1 MSRLAESDSLVS
13 SRVRCLFRGMPGVVC
28 AAAILVS
35 GCARYKPLPLPAAP
49 DLAANPVVTAP
60 ASRFWPAGVKPH
72 PFPPNGL
79 DETSVITLAVFAN
92 PDLKAARLQAGVAS
106 AQLLQAG
113 LLPDPVFNGGYATST
128 LQYGYSLGLSED
140 IQALI
145 TRGAARAG
153 AAAHQKQVDLE
164 ILWQEWQVAE
174 KAREL
179 FIQERANEQ
188 LEQVMTRTRDLFA
201 ERYEVDKKALEKG
214 NVTLSTL
221 SSDVALLTNAQT
233 SLRQVDTQ
241 ANLTRHQLNAL
252 LGIQPEVRLPLIG
265 PSESGQISENQF
277 QAAVGQLEHTRVD
290 LLALQA
296 GYASQE
302 QSVRESILAQFPSM
316 SAGVEQGRD
325 PIEGIDY
332 IGPNVSLTLPLFNR
346 NRGKIAEQ
354 RATRA
359 LMQQTYQARL
369 DQAVGD
375 ANQVWSEIAI
385 MQRQMKEL
393 HAALPL
399 LQNSATAM
407 EKSFREGNTD
417 ASLYVGAESSLLTN
431 QANAIRLR
439 ASIEN
444 AQSALRTLLGLPF

>member
-1 MSRLAESDSLVS
+1 MSRLAGLDSLAS
-13 SRVRCLFRGMPGVVC
+13 GGMPRLFRGMPSMVC
-28 AAAILVS
+28 AAAMLVS
-35 GCARYKPLPLPAAP
+35 GCARYKPLPLPTAP
-49 DLAANPVVTAP
+49 DLAKTPVLTVP
-60 ASRFWPAGVKPH
+60 ASKFWPAGVKPH
-72 PFPPNGL
+72 TFPPDGL
-79 DETSVITLAVFAN
+79 DETSVITLAVFDN

-153 AAAHQKQVDLE
+153 AAAHQKQVDLD

-179 FIQERANEQ
+179 FIQARANEQ
-188 LEQVMTRTRDLFA
+188 LEQVLTRTRDLFA
-201 ERYEVDKKALEKG
+201 ERYGVDKKALEKG
-214 NVTLSTL
+214 NVTLSTV
-221 SSDVALLTNAQT
+221 SSDVALLTNAET
-233 SLRQVDTQ
+233 SIRQVDTQ

-265 PSESGQISENQF
+265 PSESGEISEEQF
-277 QAAVGQLEHTRVD
+277 QAALGELGHARVD

-346 NRGKIAEQ
+346 NRGHIAEQ

-369 DQAVGD
+369 NQAVGD
-375 ANQVWSEIAI
+375 ADQVWSAIAI
-385 MQRQMKEL
+385 MQRQLKDL
-393 HAALPL
+393 HAALPV
-399 LQNSATAM
+399 LQDTANAM
-407 EKSFREGNTD
+407 EQSFREGNMD
-417 ASLYVGAESSLLTN
+417 ASLYVGAESSLLAN
-431 QANAIRLR
+431 QADAIRLR
-439 ASIEN
+439 ASLEN